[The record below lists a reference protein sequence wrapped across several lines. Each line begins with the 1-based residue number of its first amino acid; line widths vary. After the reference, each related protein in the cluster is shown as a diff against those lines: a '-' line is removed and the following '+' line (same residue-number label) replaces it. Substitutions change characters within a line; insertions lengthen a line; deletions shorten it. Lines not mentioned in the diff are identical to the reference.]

1 MMKRFLFPLRR
12 ALALLLCLLLPL
24 AMNGCGPEEPEDVT
38 EPEITTEPPPEVP
51 EGSVAVPY
59 LPEDSLNPFRIE
71 TVINAPLVSL
81 YCRGLYRLDTGFTP
95 VNDLAQSEI
104 VSTGNVK
111 VNLKQ
116 GLVFSDG
123 SPLTAQDVV
132 YSYGLAKESV
142 LYREHLNNMES
153 CAAPDDMTV
162 LFTLD
167 HPDVNVLNGLLF
179 PVVKEGTADTK
190 DALPVSCGPYQF
202 TQDGIRLS
210 LTCNT
215 HSGEDLPPVGTVRLT
230 EVTENTVLESLVD
243 SGDVNFCCSDLSRG
257 SAKRTYSSA
266 TDIYLNNLVFIGMNR
281 KNVNLG
287 AADLRRALSLA
298 LDRQE
303 IVSAGFQSF
312 ARAAALPFN
321 TSWKAVADSAVAAG
335 ISFNADNAA
344 ADALL
349 NAYGAGTGGE
359 PCYLTLLCPE
369 DNSFLRNTAG
379 VIVRQLAKNNIDVT
393 VETVDR
399 YDYRERLA
407 TEDFDCYLG
416 EIKLSP
422 TMDLSPFFSYDGAAI
437 YGIDPEEGELGER
450 YEAYRGGEL
459 PLDDFLTSFVAET
472 PFIPL
477 CFRNGR
483 MCYTSD
489 ITAVSGVSEFSV
501 FGQIAG
507 WQVDTEHAHG

>member
-1 MMKRFLFPLRR
+1 MMKRVFISGRR
-12 ALALLLCLLLPL
+12 ALALLLCLALALLC
-24 AMNGCGPEEPEDVT
+24 GCTPAEPEETTAPEA
-38 EPEITTEPPPEVP
+38 TTEPLPEAP

-59 LPEDSLNPFRIE
+59 LPGDSLNPFSIE

-81 YCRGLYRLDTGFTP
+81 YCRGLYRLDAGFNP

-111 VNLKQ
+111 VNLKP

-123 SPLTAQDVV
+123 SPVSAGDVV
-132 YSYGLAKESV
+132 YSYRLAKESN
-142 LYREHLNNMES
+142 LYREHLCNMTS
-153 CAAPDDMTV
+153 CDAPDDKTV

-167 HPDVNVLNGLLF
+167 HPDVNALNGLLF
-179 PVVKEGTADTK
+179 PVVKEGTADRK
-190 DALPVSCGPYQF
+190 DSLPISCGPYRF

-215 HSGEDLPPVGTVRLT
+215 RCEGDLPPVGTVRLT
-230 EVTENTVLESLVD
+230 EVEENTVLESLVD
-243 SGDVNFCCSDLSRG
+243 SGDVNFCCSDLSHG
-257 SAKRTYSSA
+257 SAKRTYAAA
-266 TDIYLNNLVFIGMNR
+266 TDIYLNNLVFIGVNR
-281 KNVNLG
+281 KNANLG
-287 AADLRRALSLA
+287 VAEIRRAVSLA

-321 TSWKAVADSAVAAG
+321 TSWTAIADSAVAAG
-335 ISFNADNAA
+335 LSFNADNAA
-344 ADALL
+344 ADAIL
-349 NAYGAGTGGE
+349 APYGAGTGGD

-379 VIVRQLAKNNIDVT
+379 VIAKQLAKNNVVVT

-399 YDYRERLA
+399 YDYRELLS
-407 TEDFDCYLG
+407 TEKFDCYLG

-437 YGIDPEEGELGER
+437 YGIDPEEGEIGER
-450 YEAYRGGEL
+450 YEEYRGGEL
-459 PLDDFLTSFVAET
+459 PLDEFLETFVQET

-489 ITAVSGVSEFSV
+489 VTAVTGVSEFSV

-507 WQVDTEHAHG
+507 WKVDTEHALG

>member
-1 MMKRFLFPLRR
+1 MMKRISIFARR
-12 ALALLLCLLLPL
+12 ALAVLLCCLPAL
-24 AMNGCGPEEPEDVT
+24 SLGGCGPEKPEETTAPEEIT
-38 EPEITTEPPPEVP
+38 EPAPEAP

-59 LPEDSLNPFRIE
+59 LPDDSLNPFRIE

-81 YCRGLYRLDTGFTP
+81 YCRGLYRLDTGFNP
-95 VNDLAQSEI
+95 VNDLALSEV

-111 VNLKQ
+111 VTLKP
-116 GLVFSDG
+116 GLVFWDG
-123 SPLTAQDVV
+123 SPLTARDVV
-132 YSYGLAKESV
+132 YSYGLAKESI
-142 LYREHLNNMES
+142 LYREHLRNMES
-153 CAAPDDMTV
+153 CAAPDDKTV
-162 LFTLD
+162 LFTLE

-179 PVVKEGTADTK
+179 PVVKEGSADKK
-190 DALPVSCGPYQF
+190 DSLPTGCGPFRF
-202 TQDGIRLS
+202 TQDGIRLT

-215 HSGEDLPPVGTVRLT
+215 RCEAGLPPVGTVRLT
-230 EVTENTVLESLVD
+230 EVEENTVLESLVD
-243 SGDVNFCCSDLSRG
+243 TGDVDFCCSDLSHG
-257 SAKRTYSSA
+257 SAKRTYSAA
-266 TDIYLNNLVFIGMNR
+266 TDIYLNNLVFIGVNR

-287 AADLRRALSLA
+287 VADMRRAISLA

-321 TSWKAVADSAVAAG
+321 TSWTAIADSAVAAG
-335 ISFNADNAA
+335 LSFNADNAA
-344 ADALL
+344 ADAIL
-349 NAYGAGTGGE
+349 APYGAGTGGD

-379 VIVRQLAKNNIDVT
+379 VIAKQLAKNNIIVT
-393 VETVDR
+393 VENVNR
-399 YDYRERLA
+399 YDYRELLA
-407 TEDFDCYLG
+407 TEKFDCYLG

-422 TMDLSPFFSYDGAAI
+422 TMDLSPFFGYDGAAI
-437 YGIDPEEGELGER
+437 YGIDPEEGEIGER

-459 PLDDFLTSFVAET
+459 SLDAFLETFVQET

-489 ITAVSGVSEFSV
+489 VTAVSGVSEFSV
-501 FGQIAG
+501 FGQIAS
-507 WQVDTEHAHG
+507 WKVDTEHALG